1 MLNEWLINRCFIINL
16 ITANIELGSSGF
28 QHSFQLVLFL
38 ALHVILLICLFV
50 VLVFVISSLI
60 VKFLTAK
67 IYFVLVNFRWI
78 ILNSFMLP
86 IDKSRTSRCFLIKFR
101 TLSNFKVLSARYFF
115 YRFHLLLYQTMFLR
129 RIVFICSHVLV
140 LSWWNMF
147 DF

>member
-1 MLNEWLINRCFIINL
+1 MLNKRLINRCFIINL

-38 ALHVILLICLFV
+38 TLHVILLICF
-50 VLVFVISSLI
+50 VLVFVIRSFI
-60 VKFLTAK
+60 IKFLTAK
-67 IYFVLVNFRWI
+67 IYFVLVRFRWI

-101 TLSNFKVLSARYFF
+101 TLSNFKVLSAWYFF
-115 YRFHLLLYQTMFLR
+115 YRFHLLLNQTMFLR

>member
-1 MLNEWLINRCFIINL
+1 MLNKRLINRCFIINL

-38 ALHVILLICLFV
+38 TLHVILLICF
-50 VLVFVISSLI
+50 VLVLVIRSLI
-60 VKFLTAK
+60 IKFLTAK
-67 IYFVLVNFRWI
+67 IYFVLVRFRWI

-86 IDKSRTSRCFLIKFR
+86 IDKCRTSRCFLIKFG
-101 TLSNFKVLSARYFF
+101 TLSNFKVLSAWYFF
-115 YRFHLLLYQTMFLR
+115 YRFHLLLNQTMFLR

-140 LSWWNMF
+140 LSWWNVF

>member
-1 MLNEWLINRCFIINL
+1 MLNERLINRCFIINL

-38 ALHVILLICLFV
+38 TLHVILLICF
-50 VLVFVISSLI
+50 VLVLVIRSLI
-60 VKFLTAK
+60 IKFLTAK
-67 IYFVLVNFRWI
+67 IYFVLVRFRWI

-86 IDKSRTSRCFLIKFR
+86 IDKSRTSRCFLIKFG
-101 TLSNFKVLSARYFF
+101 TLSNFKVLSAWYFF
-115 YRFHLLLYQTMFLR
+115 YRLHLLLYQTMFLR

-140 LSWWNMF
+140 LSWWNVF

>member
-1 MLNEWLINRCFIINL
+1 VLNKRLINRCFIINL

-38 ALHVILLICLFV
+38 TLHVILLICF
-50 VLVFVISSLI
+50 VLVLVIRSLI
-60 VKFLTAK
+60 IKFLTAK
-67 IYFVLVNFRWI
+67 IYFVLVRFRWI

-86 IDKSRTSRCFLIKFR
+86 IDKCRTSRCFLIKFG

-115 YRFHLLLYQTMFLR
+115 YRFHLLLNQTMFLR
-129 RIVFICSHVLV
+129 RIVFICPQVLV

>member
-1 MLNEWLINRCFIINL
+1 MLNERLINRCFIINL

-38 ALHVILLICLFV
+38 TLDVILLIFV
-50 VLVFVISSLI
+50 VLVLVIRSLI
-60 VKFLTAK
+60 IKFLTAK
-67 IYFVLVNFRWI
+67 IYFVLVRFRWI

-86 IDKSRTSRCFLIKFR
+86 IDKYRTSRCFLIKFG
-101 TLSNFKVLSARYFF
+101 TLSNFKVLSAWYFF
-115 YRFHLLLYQTMFLR
+115 YRFHLFLYQTMFLR

-140 LSWWNMF
+140 LSWWNVF

>member
-1 MLNEWLINRCFIINL
+1 MLNERLINRCFIINL

-38 ALHVILLICLFV
+38 TLDVILLIFV
-50 VLVFVISSLI
+50 VLVLVIRSLI
-60 VKFLTAK
+60 IKFLTAK
-67 IYFVLVNFRWI
+67 IYFVLVRFRWI

-101 TLSNFKVLSARYFF
+101 TLSNFKVLSAWYFF

-140 LSWWNMF
+140 LSWWNVF

>member
-1 MLNEWLINRCFIINL
+1 MLNERLINRCFIINL

-38 ALHVILLICLFV
+38 TLHVILLICF
-50 VLVFVISSLI
+50 VLVFVIRSLI
-60 VKFLTAK
+60 IKFLTAK
-67 IYFVLVNFRWI
+67 IYFVLVRFRWI

-86 IDKSRTSRCFLIKFR
+86 IDKSRTSRCFLIKFG
-101 TLSNFKVLSARYFF
+101 TLSNFKVLSAWYFF
-115 YRFHLLLYQTMFLR
+115 YRLHLLLYQTMFLR

-140 LSWWNMF
+140 LSWWNVF

>member
-1 MLNEWLINRCFIINL
+1 MLNERLINRCFIINL

-38 ALHVILLICLFV
+38 TLDVILLICF
-50 VLVFVISSLI
+50 VLVLVIRSLI
-60 VKFLTAK
+60 IKFLTAK
-67 IYFVLVNFRWI
+67 IYFVLVRFRWT

-86 IDKSRTSRCFLIKFR
+86 IDKSRTSRCFLIKFG
-101 TLSNFKVLSARYFF
+101 TLSNFKVLSAWYFF

-140 LSWWNMF
+140 LSWWNVF

>member
-1 MLNEWLINRCFIINL
+1 MLNKRLINRCFIINL

-38 ALHVILLICLFV
+38 TLHVILLIFV

-60 VKFLTAK
+60 IKFLTAK
-67 IYFVLVNFRWI
+67 IYFILVHFRWI

-86 IDKSRTSRCFLIKFR
+86 IDKSRTSRCFLIKFG
-101 TLSNFKVLSARYFF
+101 TLSNFKVLSAWYFF
-115 YRFHLLLYQTMFLR
+115 YRLHLLLYQTMFLR

-140 LSWWNMF
+140 LSWWNVF